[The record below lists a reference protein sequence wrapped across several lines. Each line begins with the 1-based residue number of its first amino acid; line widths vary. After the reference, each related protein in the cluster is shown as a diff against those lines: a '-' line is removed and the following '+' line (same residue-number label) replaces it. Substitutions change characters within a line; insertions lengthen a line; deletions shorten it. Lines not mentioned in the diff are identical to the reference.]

1 MKKALPW
8 VGLAA
13 LMLAA
18 CGSGAPES
26 SAPVADATPAPATEA
41 PAADAPAPSQAE
53 IDQAATA
60 TQESSGDSAEDTG
73 DASLERLAAMPEN
86 AQLPGGRWK
95 SGVHYRPL
103 VPAQP
108 TNADPGEVE
117 VIEVFWLGC
126 GHCYALEPFVESW
139 KKSKPDYV
147 KFSQVPVMWGPA
159 HRAHGRLF
167 YTLEALGRGDLVPK
181 AFDEIH
187 KRGNMLV
194 ANDDAQ
200 SQRLG
205 LAFARA
211 NGISEADFNREYSGF
226 AVNTRLQRAEELTR
240 RYRVEGVP
248 VVFIN
253 GKYQTDVGMAGGQKQ
268 LMDLI
273 NDLAAFE
280 KRR

>member
-8 VGLAA
+8 IGLAA

-26 SAPVADATPAPATEA
+26 STPTADATPPAAEA
-41 PAADAPAPSQAE
+41 PAADAPAPTQAE
-53 IDQAATA
+53 IEQAATA
-60 TQESSGDSAEDTG
+60 TQESSGEAATDPG

-86 AQLPGGRWK
+86 AQLPGGRWQ
-95 SGVHYRPL
+95 SGVHYKAV

-108 TNADPGEVE
+108 TNADAGEVE
-117 VIEVFWLGC
+117 VLEVFWLGC
-126 GHCYALEPFVESW
+126 GHCYALEPFIESW

-147 KFSQVPVMWGPA
+147 KFSHVPVMWGPA

-167 YTLEALGRGDLVPK
+167 YTLESLGRNDLITK

-200 SQRLG
+200 SQRLA

-211 NGISEADFNREYSGF
+211 NGISEADFNREYNGF
-226 AVNTRLQRAEELTR
+226 GVNTRLQRAEELTR

-268 LMDLI
+268 LIDLI
-273 NDLAAFE
+273 NDLAAHE